1 MKNWAQT
8 IVFCHLH
15 ARAHVQNGK
24 GRRQGVP
31 AKNEREEV
39 MHRMKSFFAGLHT
52 RVQREEGQALVEYA
66 LILGL
71 VSVVAIAVL
80 GVVGGDIT
88 DILGRVTAALSSAL

>member
-1 MKNWAQT
+1 
-8 IVFCHLH
+8 
-15 ARAHVQNGK
+15 
-24 GRRQGVP
+24 
-31 AKNEREEV
+31 
-39 MHRMKSFFAGLHT
+39 MHRFKSVFAGL
-52 RVQREEGQALVEYA
+52 RLEREEGQALVEYA